1 MLLIPTAAVTALE
14 TRITTLETKM
24 TNVIDFTFDRLC
36 TVLEYVSTGSNQFI
50 CCANKDVGKLYCA
63 EGTGQATIFD
73 IDNASTGQGICDETG
88 LGTAGKTWICTAWL
102 LQRVFILENLWE
114 INF

>member
-1 MLLIPTAAVTALE
+1 
-14 TRITTLETKM
+14 M

-36 TVLEYVSTGSNQFI
+36 TVLEYVSTGSNTFI

-73 IDNASTGQGICDETG
+73 IDNGASAGQGICDETG
-88 LGTAGKTWICTAWL
+88 LGTAGKTWICTA
-102 LQRVFILENLWE
+102 
-114 INF
+114 